1 MVCYFESHTF
11 IIENNLFTVLFYY
24 LLLLGVLLHYDDATL
39 KDLYFL
45 DPQWLCDMLAHVV
58 TIREINPFARSGVM
72 KLDDL
77 QIVLKSSTCTREYI
91 VNLLNKFEVALTWD
105 SRSLLIPSL
114 LPSEEDMYGQKAQ
127 PILIK
132 VPVKSKLRKL
142 RAKTLSQ
149 SVLDFTDIFEHI
161 TSRSDPE
168 VSVRRLLLMSY
179 FPSGFW
185 SRLITRI
192 LGDDTIVNV
201 IRQFFLPTEVNGDD
215 FMCADFHTHFDW
227 ILWQTGIEL
236 KFANKITLFRMKE
249 VLHRNSPIN
258 YRHLR
263 FQLYSENTW
272 FDVPIKSSSILE
284 TYLPLDTIIIKR
296 PIKDKYEEDIG
307 FRAIVL
313 DPSPVQAA
321 KLLALIIDHID
332 VLLEDWYPTL
342 GTRFVHTSEGK
353 CLVTRLVPCPKCLI
367 ESVETDNISID
378 MKDDDGTSKIE
389 HISKE
394 FLKRDLDSKN
404 IVRKS
409 QESYNGSDGGDSG
422 VGHDVSPQLSRKI
435 SVDDHPL
442 ISDDQVEGDIHYGW
456 TVEDCIL
463 AASSVD
469 KLCVACPK
477 HGDLSLAQVAP
488 DTV

>member
-1 MVCYFESHTF
+1 M
-11 IIENNLFTVLFYY
+11 
-24 LLLLGVLLHYDDATL
+24 LHYDDATL

-114 LPSEEDMYGQKAQ
+114 LPSEDDMIGQRVK
-127 PILIK
+127 PVSIK
-132 VPVKSKLRKL
+132 VPVKSKTRNLRT
-142 RAKTLSQ
+142 KTSSQ
-149 SVLDFTDIFEHI
+149 PTLDLIDIGENI

-192 LGDDTIVNV
+192 LGDDAIISV
-201 IRQFFLPTEVNGDD
+201 IRQFFMPTEVNGDD
-215 FMCADFHTHFDW
+215 FMCSDFQTHFDW
-227 ILWQTGIEL
+227 ILWQSGIEL
-236 KFANKITLFRMKE
+236 KFANRITLFRMKE
-249 VLHRNSPIN
+249 VLNRNSPIN

-263 FQLYSENTW
+263 FQLFQENTW
-272 FDVPIKSSSILE
+272 FDVPIKTYSILE
-284 TYLPLDTIIIKR
+284 TYLPLDTVIIKR
-296 PIKDKYEEDIG
+296 PIKNKNEEDIG
-307 FRAIVL
+307 FRAVVL

-321 KLLALIIDHID
+321 KLLALVVDHID

-353 CLVTRLVPCPKCLI
+353 CLVTRLVPCPRCLAR
-367 ESVETDNISID
+367 SID
-378 MKDDDGTSKIE
+378 NDSISVDMKYDDSTSKFE

-394 FLKRDLDSKN
+394 FFKKDLDSKN
-404 IVRKS
+404 ILRKS

-422 VGHDVSPQLSRKI
+422 VGHDVSPQSSRKV
-435 SVDDHPL
+435 SVEGRPSVLDE
-442 ISDDQVEGDIHYGW
+442 QVEGNIHYGW

-469 KLCVACPK
+469 KLCVVCPK
-477 HGDLSLAQVAP
+477 HGDLPLAQVAP
-488 DTV
+488 DTVCFVCCKSKKDK

>member
-1 MVCYFESHTF
+1 
-11 IIENNLFTVLFYY
+11 
-24 LLLLGVLLHYDDATL
+24 
-39 KDLYFL
+39 
-45 DPQWLCDMLAHVV
+45 MLAHVV

-72 KLDDL
+72 KLEDL
-77 QIVLKSSTCTREYI
+77 QIVLRSSTSTREYI

-114 LPSEEDMYGQKAQ
+114 LPSEEDMCGQRVQ
-127 PILIK
+127 PVSIK
-132 VPVKSKLRKL
+132 VPVKSKSRKL
-142 RAKTLSQ
+142 WTKTSSQ
-149 SVLDFTDIFEHI
+149 PVLDLTDLGENI

-192 LGDDTIVNV
+192 LGDDSIVNV
-201 IRQFFLPTEVNGDD
+201 IRNFFMPTEVNGDD
-215 FMCADFHTHFDW
+215 FMYSDFQTHFDW

-236 KFANKITLFRMKE
+236 KFANRITLFRMKE
-249 VLHRNSPIN
+249 VLNRNSPIN
-258 YRHLR
+258 YRQLR
-263 FQLYSENTW
+263 FQIYQENSWINIPMKT
-272 FDVPIKSSSILE
+272 SSILE
-284 TYLPLDTIIIKR
+284 TYLPLDTVIIKR
-296 PIKDKYEEDIG
+296 PIKNTNEEDIG

-321 KLLALIIDHID
+321 KLLALVVDHID

-353 CLVTRLVPCPKCLI
+353 CLVTRLVPCPRCLVGC
-367 ESVETDNISID
+367 VETDNISID
-378 MKDDDGTSKIE
+378 MKDDNDTSKIE

-394 FLKRDLDSKN
+394 FLKKDLDQN

-422 VGHDVSPQLSRKI
+422 VGHDVSPQSSRKV
-435 SVDDHPL
+435 SVDGHPL
-442 ISDDQVEGDIHYGW
+442 VSDNQVESDIHYGW
-456 TVEDCIL
+456 IVEDCIL

-469 KLCVACPK
+469 KLCVVCPK
-477 HGDLSLAQVAP
+477 HGDLPLAQVAP
-488 DTV
+488 DTVCIF

>member
-1 MVCYFESHTF
+1 MKILIYFCSP
-11 IIENNLFTVLFYY
+11 
-24 LLLLGVLLHYDDATL
+24 LLLGVLLHYDDATL

-77 QIVLKSSTCTREYI
+77 KIVLKSSTCTRDYI

-105 SRSLLIPSL
+105 CRSLLIPSL
-114 LPSEEDMYGQKAQ
+114 LPSEEDMCGQRAQ
-127 PILIK
+127 PVSIK
-132 VPVKSKLRKL
+132 VPVKSKIRKL
-142 RAKTLSQ
+142 QTKTLSQ
-149 SVLDFTDIFEHI
+149 PMLELINIGEYI

-192 LGDDTIVNV
+192 LGDDSIINV
-201 IRQFFLPTEVNGDD
+201 IRQFFMPTEVNGDD
-215 FMCADFHTHFDW
+215 FMCSDFQNHFDW

-249 VLHRNSPIN
+249 VLHRNYPIN

-263 FQLYSENTW
+263 FQLYLENTW

-284 TYLPLDTIIIKR
+284 TYLPLDTVIIKR
-296 PIKDKYEEDIG
+296 PIKNKYEEDIG

-321 KLLALIIDHID
+321 KLLALVVDHID

-353 CLVTRLVPCPKCLI
+353 CLVTRLVPCPRCLVGSI
-367 ESVETDNISID
+367 ETDSISVD
-378 MKDDDGTSKIE
+378 MKDDDTTSKIE

-394 FLKRDLDSKN
+394 FFKKNMDDKN

-422 VGHDVSPQLSRKI
+422 VGHDVSPQSSRKV
-435 SVDDHPL
+435 SVDHPL
-442 ISDDQVEGDIHYGW
+442 ASDDQIGDIHYGW

-469 KLCVACPK
+469 KLCVVCPK
-477 HGDLSLAQVAP
+477 HGDLHLAQVAP

>member
-1 MVCYFESHTF
+1 
-11 IIENNLFTVLFYY
+11 
-24 LLLLGVLLHYDDATL
+24 
-39 KDLYFL
+39 
-45 DPQWLCDMLAHVV
+45 MLAHVV

-77 QIVLKSSTCTREYI
+77 QIVLKSSICTREYI

-114 LPSEEDMYGQKAQ
+114 LPSEEDMYGQRVQ
-127 PILIK
+127 PVSIK
-132 VPVKSKLRKL
+132 VPVKSKSR
-142 RAKTLSQ
+142 TLWNKSSGQ
-149 SVLDFTDIFEHI
+149 PVLDLSDIGEHI

-201 IRQFFLPTEVNGDD
+201 IRQFFMPTEVNGDD
-215 FMCADFHTHFDW
+215 FMCSDFQNHFDW

-258 YRHLR
+258 YRQLR
-263 FQLYSENTW
+263 FQLNQENTW
-272 FDVPIKSSSILE
+272 FDVPIKTSSILE
-284 TYLPLDTIIIKR
+284 TYLPLDTVIIKK
-296 PIKDKYEEDIG
+296 PIKNKNEEDIG
-307 FRAIVL
+307 FRAVVL

-321 KLLALIIDHID
+321 KLLALVVDHID

-353 CLVTRLVPCPKCLI
+353 CLVIRLVPCPRCLAG
-367 ESVETDNISID
+367 SVETDSISID
-378 MKDDDGTSKIE
+378 MKDDNSPSKIE

-394 FLKRDLDSKN
+394 FLKKDVENKK

-422 VGHDVSPQLSRKI
+422 VGHDVSPQSSRKV
-435 SVDDHPL
+435 SVDGNPL
-442 ISDDQVEGDIHYGW
+442 IPDDQVEGDIHYGW
-456 TVEDCIL
+456 IVEDCIL

-469 KLCVACPK
+469 KLCVVCPK
-477 HGDLSLAQVAP
+477 HGDLPLAQVAP
-488 DTV
+488 DTVRFFNKILINFYLKYLLSRYFWIWVKN

>member
-1 MVCYFESHTF
+1 
-11 IIENNLFTVLFYY
+11 
-24 LLLLGVLLHYDDATL
+24 
-39 KDLYFL
+39 
-45 DPQWLCDMLAHVV
+45 MLAHVV

-114 LPSEEDMYGQKAQ
+114 LPSEEDMFCQRAQ
-127 PILIK
+127 PISIK
-132 VPVKSKLRKL
+132 VPVKSKTRQLRN
-142 RAKTLSQ
+142 RTSSQ
-149 SVLDFTDIFEHI
+149 PMLDLINIEEYI

-192 LGDDTIVNV
+192 LGDDAIINV
-201 IRQFFLPTEVNGDD
+201 IRQFFMPTEVNGDD
-215 FMCADFHTHFDW
+215 FMCSDFQTYFDW

-263 FQLYSENTW
+263 FKLFQENSW
-272 FDVPIKSSSILE
+272 FDVPMKTSSILE
-284 TYLPLDTIIIKR
+284 TYLPLDTVIIKR
-296 PIKDKYEEDIG
+296 PIKNKNEEDIG

-321 KLLALIIDHID
+321 KLLALVVDHID

-353 CLVTRLVPCPKCLI
+353 CLVTRLVPCPRCLVG
-367 ESVETDNISID
+367 SVESDNISID
-378 MKDDDGTSKIE
+378 MKDDDGTSKID

-422 VGHDVSPQLSRKI
+422 VGHDVSPQSSRKV
-435 SVDDHPL
+435 SVDDNPL
-442 ISDDQVEGDIHYGW
+442 NSDDQVEGDIHYGW
-456 TVEDCIL
+456 IVEDCIL

-469 KLCVACPK
+469 RLSVVCPK
-477 HGDLSLAQVAP
+477 HGDLPLAQVAP
-488 DTV
+488 DTVCIFYTHSKI

>member
-1 MVCYFESHTF
+1 
-11 IIENNLFTVLFYY
+11 
-24 LLLLGVLLHYDDATL
+24 
-39 KDLYFL
+39 
-45 DPQWLCDMLAHVV
+45 MLAHVV

-114 LPSEEDMYGQKAQ
+114 LPSEEDMCYQRLQ
-127 PILIK
+127 PVSIK
-132 VPVKSKLRKL
+132 VPIKSKNRKL
-142 RAKTLSQ
+142 RNTTISQ
-149 SVLDFTDIFEHI
+149 SMLDLIDIGEHI

-192 LGDDTIVNV
+192 LGDDSIINV
-201 IRQFFLPTEVNGDD
+201 IRHFFMPTEVNGRD
-215 FMCADFHTHFDW
+215 FMCSDFQHYFDW

-236 KFANKITLFRMKE
+236 RFANKITLFRLKE

-258 YRHLR
+258 YRYLQ
-263 FQLYSENTW
+263 FQLYQENAW
-272 FDVPIKSSSILE
+272 YDVPMKTSSILE
-284 TYLPLDTIIIKR
+284 TYLPLDTVIIKR
-296 PIKDKYEEDIG
+296 PIKNKHDEDIG

-313 DPSPVQAA
+313 DPSPIQAA
-321 KLLALIIDHID
+321 KLLALVVDHID

-353 CLVTRLVPCPKCLI
+353 CLVTRLVPCPRCLAGSI
-367 ESVETDNISID
+367 ETDSISID
-378 MKDDDGTSKIE
+378 MKDEDSGSKIE

-422 VGHDVSPQLSRKI
+422 VGHDVSPQSSRKV
-435 SVDDHPL
+435 SVEGHPL
-442 ISDDQVEGDIHYGW
+442 VSDDQIECDIHYGW
-456 TVEDCIL
+456 IVEDCIL
-463 AASSVD
+463 AASSVN
-469 KLCVACPK
+469 KLCVVCPK
-477 HGDLSLAQVAP
+477 HGDLPLAQVAP
-488 DTV
+488 DTVCFLNLYKYIIYNYNFFLGIFRFR

>member
-1 MVCYFESHTF
+1 MVKNVF
-11 IIENNLFTVLFYY
+11 IVQFFLFS
-24 LLLLGVLLHYDDATL
+24 LGVLLHYDDATL

-58 TIREINPFARSGVM
+58 TIREINPFARSGIM

-114 LPSEEDMYGQKAQ
+114 LPSEEDMYSQRAQ
-127 PILIK
+127 PVSIK
-132 VPVKSKLRKL
+132 VPVKSKIHKL
-142 RAKTLSQ
+142 RTKVSSQ
-149 SVLDFTDIFEHI
+149 AMFDSIDIGEHI

-192 LGDDTIVNV
+192 LGDDTIIHV
-201 IRQFFLPTEVNGDD
+201 IRQFFMPTEVNGED
-215 FMCADFHTHFDW
+215 FMCSDFQTQFDW

-263 FQLYSENTW
+263 FQLFQENSW
-272 FDVPIKSSSILE
+272 YDVPIKTSSILE
-284 TYLPLDTIIIKR
+284 IYLPLDTVIVKR
-296 PIKDKYEEDIG
+296 PIKNNDEEDIG

-321 KLLALIIDHID
+321 KLLALVVDHID

-353 CLVTRLVPCPKCLI
+353 CLVTRLVPCPRCLAG
-367 ESVETDNISID
+367 SVEADSISID
-378 MKDDDGTSKIE
+378 MKDDDGTSKID

-394 FLKRDLDSKN
+394 FLKRDLDNKN

-422 VGHDVSPQLSRKI
+422 FGHDISPQSSRKV
-435 SVDDHPL
+435 SVEGHPL
-442 ISDDQVEGDIHYGW
+442 TSDNQVEGSIHYGW
-456 TVEDCIL
+456 IVEDCIL

-469 KLCVACPK
+469 KLCVVCPK

-488 DTV
+488 DTVCFYFH

>member
-1 MVCYFESHTF
+1 M
-11 IIENNLFTVLFYY
+11 Y
-24 LLLLGVLLHYDDATL
+24 LLFLGVLLHYDDATL

-58 TIREINPFARSGVM
+58 TIREINPFARSGIM

-77 QIVLKSSTCTREYI
+77 KIVLKSSTSTREYI

-114 LPSEEDMYGQKAQ
+114 LPSEDDMVSQRIQ
-127 PILIK
+127 SVTIK
-132 VPVKSKLRKL
+132 VPIKSKIRNLRN
-142 RAKTLSQ
+142 RSSSQ
-149 SVLDFTDIFEHI
+149 PMLDISDIGEYI

-192 LGDDTIVNV
+192 LGDDAIINV
-201 IRQFFLPTEVNGDD
+201 IRQFFMPTEVNGDD
-215 FMCADFHTHFDW
+215 FMCSDFQNHFDW
-227 ILWQTGIEL
+227 ILWQSGIEL
-236 KFANKITLFRMKE
+236 KFANKIILFRMKE

-263 FQLYSENTW
+263 FQLFQENSW
-272 FDVPIKSSSILE
+272 FDVPMKTSSILE
-284 TYLPLDTIIIKR
+284 TYLPLDTVIIKR
-296 PIKDKYEEDIG
+296 PIKNKDEEDIG
-307 FRAIVL
+307 YRAIVL
-313 DPSPVQAA
+313 DPSPIQAA
-321 KLLALIIDHID
+321 KLLALVVDHID

-353 CLVTRLVPCPKCLI
+353 CLVTRYVPCPRCFVG
-367 ESVETDNISID
+367 SVESDSISVD
-378 MKDDDGTSKIE
+378 MKDDDSTSKIE
-389 HISKE
+389 HMSKE
-394 FLKRDLDSKN
+394 FLKKDLDSKN
-404 IVRKS
+404 IRKS

-422 VGHDVSPQLSRKI
+422 VGHDVSPQSSRKV
-435 SVDDHPL
+435 SVEGHPFAP
-442 ISDDQVEGDIHYGW
+442 SDQVEGDIHYGW

-469 KLCVACPK
+469 TLSVMCPR

-488 DTV
+488 DTVCLMY

>member
-1 MVCYFESHTF
+1 M
-11 IIENNLFTVLFYY
+11 

-58 TIREINPFARSGVM
+58 TIREINPFARSGIM

-114 LPSEEDMYGQKAQ
+114 LPSEEDMSSQKAQ
-127 PILIK
+127 PISIK
-132 VPVKSKLRKL
+132 VPVKSKSRLLRT
-142 RAKTLSQ
+142 RTSSQ
-149 SVLDFTDIFEHI
+149 PMLDLIDIGEHI

-192 LGDDTIVNV
+192 LGDDAIINV
-201 IRQFFLPTEVNGDD
+201 IRQFFVPTEVNGDD
-215 FMCADFHTHFDW
+215 FMSTDFQTHFDW
-227 ILWQTGIEL
+227 VLWQTGIEL

-249 VLHRNSPIN
+249 VLQRSFPIN
-258 YRHLR
+258 YRHYR
-263 FQLYSENTW
+263 FQLYQENAW
-272 FDVPIKSSSILE
+272 FDVPMKSSSILE
-284 TYLPLDTIIIKR
+284 TYLPLDTVIIKR
-296 PIKDKYEEDIG
+296 PIKNIDEVDIG
-307 FRAIVL
+307 FRDIVL

-321 KLLALIIDHID
+321 KLLALVVDHID

-353 CLVTRLVPCPKCLI
+353 CLVTRLVPCPRCLVGN
-367 ESVETDNISID
+367 VETDAISID
-378 MKDDDGTSKIE
+378 MKYDDGTTKIE

-394 FLKRDLDSKN
+394 LLKRDLDSKN
-404 IVRKS
+404 ILRKS

-422 VGHDVSPQLSRKI
+422 VGHDVSPQSSRKV
-435 SVDDHPL
+435 SVDDHP
-442 ISDDQVEGDIHYGW
+442 SVSEGQVDGDIHYGW
-456 TVEDCIL
+456 IVEDCIL
-463 AASSVD
+463 AASSID
-469 KLCVACPK
+469 KLCVVCPK
-477 HGDLSLAQVAP
+477 HGDLPLAQVAP
-488 DTV
+488 DTVCFLYVLKKKE